1 MTRSRI
7 EQLLA
12 RHGPRIRNKFRAVMQ
27 RVKDAHTLAK
37 LEAALEAGRVAEVL
51 DDVTEDVERAAKAT
65 AQSIEAVQLATS
77 HEVADKVA
85 QASGKIVSYDTTNPR
100 AVDALRRQAL
110 RRVGGLTQQSREVVT
125 AILVD
130 GINRGI
136 NPRQQAKAIRE
147 TIGLSPSQAKAV
159 QAYRASLEAPT
170 PLVSDDPEAPAP
182 KPAKA
187 RTQTEIDK
195 LVERKADRALK
206 QRAETIARTEAKAAV
221 HEGMEDG
228 YQQAV
233 DSGVLEADR
242 LECKWHSTSANSRAW
257 HRSMNQQT
265 RPWGV
270 PFTSGH
276 GVSLIRPGDAN
287 APADERANCQC
298 GWSVRVLRRGV
309 APESRD
315 QHGPIAKAAQMLT
328 MITGWSGTGKSCVYG
343 KAIADEHGVPL
354 LATDAFIPLGWSEAS
369 AHVAEMLTDGV
380 SRVVEG
386 VAVPRVLRKML
397 AAAPTIRPCARL
409 VIVTK
414 ALRPQT
420 AGQVKQGRQH
430 DAFLAEIL
438 PALIALGVEV
448 VRDPPWPASI
458 PFEP

>member
-37 LEAALEAGRVAEVL
+37 LEAALEAGTLAQVL
-51 DDVTEDVERAAKAT
+51 ADVTEDVERAAKAT
-65 AQSIEAVQLATS
+65 AQSIEAAQLATS

-130 GINRGI
+130 GITRGI

-147 TIGLSPSQAKAV
+147 SIGLSPSQARAV

-170 PLVSDDPEAPAP
+170 PLNSDAPTDPEAPAP

-233 DSGVLEADR
+233 DTGVLEADR
-242 LECKWHSTSANSRAW
+242 LECKWHAGVPPRTRPW
-257 HRSMNQQT
+257 HASMNGQT
-265 RPWGV
+265 RPWGE
-270 PFTSGH
+270 PFISGK
-276 GVSLIRPGDAN
+276 GNAIRYPGDSE
-287 APADERANCQC
+287 APDEERRLCRCAK
-298 GWSVRVLRRGV
+298 SVKVLR
-309 APESRD
+309 
-315 QHGPIAKAAQMLT
+315 AAVKKGSPMLT
-328 MITGWSGTGKSCVYG
+328 MITGWSGTGKSRVYG
-343 KAIADEHGVPL
+343 KALADELAVPL

-369 AHVAEMLTDGV
+369 AHVAGMLTDGV

-420 AGQVKQGRQH
+420 DDQIAQGKGHDKILAG
-430 DAFLAEIL
+430 IL
-438 PALIALGVEV
+438 PALIALGVEI
-448 VRDPPWPASI
+448 VRDPPWPASV